1 MLPAVQAQSLNPC
14 TAREVPSVCC
24 LIGIFVFLILSCMS
38 CLCILGIN
46 LLLVILFAAIFS
58 HTMDCLFVS
67 SVASFPVQ
75 MLLNLIMSYF
85 IFAFV
90 SFAIVDI
97 YQKKKKKATVYVRMF
112 CLFSPKSFKVSC
124 LTCMS
129 LIHFEFTFVCDVRK
143 DPNFICLS
151 ATVQFSQNCLLKR
164 LSFPHCVFL
173 LLLS

>member
-97 YQKKKKKATVYVRMF
+97 YQKKKKKKPTYYYNFTRH
-112 CLFSPKSFKVSC
+112 K
-124 LTCMS
+124 
-129 LIHFEFTFVCDVRK
+129 IHLAWSSTYFTYLHWWTK
-143 DPNFICLS
+143 EYYTKLSQINFPIYS
-151 ATVQFSQNCLLKR
+151 TQTY
-164 LSFPHCVFL
+164 
-173 LLLS
+173 